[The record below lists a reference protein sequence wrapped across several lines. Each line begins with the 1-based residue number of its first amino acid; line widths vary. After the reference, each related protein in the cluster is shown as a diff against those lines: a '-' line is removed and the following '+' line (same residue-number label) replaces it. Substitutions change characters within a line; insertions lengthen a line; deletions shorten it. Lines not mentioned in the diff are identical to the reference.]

1 MDISYLGIKMAETF
15 AVALAVSLLAPA
27 LTMGGFA
34 PTLAVSSL
42 TPALGMAVALLS
54 LKGLSARNADNC
66 SVNSS
71 LEHFYGD
78 F

>member
-1 MDISYLGIKMAETF
+1 MAETF
-15 AVALAVSLLAPA
+15 AVALTVSLLAPA

-34 PTLAVSSL
+34 PALAVSSL
-42 TPALGMAVALLS
+42 APALGMAVALLS
-54 LKGLSARNADNC
+54 LEGLSARNADNC
-66 SVNSS
+66 NGNSS